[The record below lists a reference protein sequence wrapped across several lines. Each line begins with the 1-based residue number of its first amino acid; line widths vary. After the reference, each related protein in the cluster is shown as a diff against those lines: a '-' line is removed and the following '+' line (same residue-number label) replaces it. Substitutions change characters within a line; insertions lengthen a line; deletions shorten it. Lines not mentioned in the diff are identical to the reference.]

1 MTESFPHW
9 IAKQAAQGPLRVAI
23 RHGERVWSYAAL
35 DHEVRRW
42 CGILLAQPALPPG
55 GRVAYL
61 GANTPEQLALL
72 FACANT
78 GHVLVPLNWRLA
90 ASELDDI
97 LADCEASLL
106 LVEASCMALGQQLR
120 RPFPP
125 DGRYSLHGSEGDFAA
140 LPEVVPG
147 VLTDSLDSDAAVLVA
162 YTSGTTGRAKG
173 AVYTARTFESNARN
187 AVDAH
192 GLTANDRV
200 LAALPLFHA
209 GGLNI
214 QTTPALACGAEIRL
228 LPRFDPLAV
237 LDYLRAEHPTLMV
250 LVPTALKALQDLPA
264 WQTADLSCL
273 RAVTTGSTDVP
284 REIISAWHARGVPM
298 IQVYGATETGPM
310 AIYQR
315 IEDAF
320 LSEGSIGRPGPETT
334 IRLLRADGA
343 ECAVDEPG
351 QVLIRGGHVV
361 ERYWNDRYPETFAEG
376 WFRSGDVAMRDAA
389 GCFWFRDR
397 LSNVIIS
404 GGENIYPTEI
414 ERVLR
419 THPDI
424 VELAI
429 VGQQDE
435 RWGAV
440 PVAVVVPRLGG
451 LRIESLHALLDGRLA
466 RYKWPRRISL
476 RQELPRTALGKI
488 DLAAVRA
495 SLAS

>member
-1 MTESFPHW
+1 MIDSFPHW
-9 IAKQAAQGPLRVAI
+9 IARQAARGPSRVAI
-23 RHGERVWSYAAL
+23 RHGTQIWSYAAL

-42 CGILLAQPALPPG
+42 CGILRAQPSLSPG

-90 ASELDDI
+90 ASELDGI
-97 LADCEASLL
+97 LADCEVSLL
-106 LVEASCMALGQQLR
+106 LVEASCAALAQQLR
-120 RPFPP
+120 HPFPA
-125 DGRYSLHGSEGDFAA
+125 DGCYSLHGGESGLAA
-140 LPEVVPG
+140 LPRVPPG
-147 VLTDSLDSDAAVLVA
+147 SLADSPDPDAAVLIA

-173 AVYTARTFESNARN
+173 AVYSARTFESNARN
-187 AVDAH
+187 AMDAH
-192 GLTANDRV
+192 SLTANDRV

-228 LPRFDPLAV
+228 LSRFDPLST
-237 LDYLRAEHPTLMV
+237 LDHLIAERPTLMV
-250 LVPTALKALQDLPA
+250 LVPTALKALQELPA
-264 WQTADLSCL
+264 WQTADLSSL

-284 REIISAWHARGVPM
+284 REIIAAWHARGVPM
-298 IQVYGATETGPM
+298 IQVYGATETGPT

-315 IEDAF
+315 IEEAF

-334 IRLLRADGA
+334 IRLLQADGA
-343 ECAVDEPG
+343 ECRVDEPG

-361 ERYWNDRYPETFAEG
+361 ERYWNNRYPEAFAHG
-376 WFRSGDVAMRDAA
+376 WFHSGDVAMCDAT
-389 GCFWFRDR
+389 GRFWFRDR

-424 VELAI
+424 AELAV
-429 VGQQDE
+429 VGQEDE

-440 PVAVVVPRLGG
+440 PVAVIVPRHSD

-466 RYKWPRRISL
+466 RYKWPQRISL
-476 RQELPRTALGKI
+476 RQELPRTALGKV
-488 DLAAVRA
+488 DLTALRA